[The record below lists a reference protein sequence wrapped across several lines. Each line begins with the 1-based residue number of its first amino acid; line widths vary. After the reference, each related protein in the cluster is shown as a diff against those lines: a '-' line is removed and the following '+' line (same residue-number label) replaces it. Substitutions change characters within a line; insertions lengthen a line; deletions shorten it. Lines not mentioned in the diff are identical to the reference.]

1 MEAFL
6 ANNDE
11 FIMEAAHQAAEAVAH
26 SGSPDNAVI
35 EGQPALAALAQELR
49 HLEEAGRH
57 AGERTHRTFEA
68 LHDTLIQIAERLAHM
83 EERISAEVERQGSL
97 SGELLE
103 EIMKVELGSALNQE
117 KPKSGL
123 LAGISRRF
131 SQAG

>member
-1 MEAFL
+1 L
-6 ANNDE
+6 
-11 FIMEAAHQAAEAVAH
+11 
-26 SGSPDNAVI
+26 G
-35 EGQPALAALAQELR
+35 LAALAQDVR
-49 HLEEAGRH
+49 HLDEAGRA

-83 EERISAEVERQGSL
+83 EERISTEIEKQGNL

-103 EIMKVELGSALNQE
+103 EIMKAELVSTLTQE